1 MKGKLKKIG
10 SMALATLCLSLCSCG
25 SGAENEASSS
35 STARP
40 QPTIITN
47 ETYQSYWMKQH
58 DYKTMPIAAFNGMG
72 IKEYNAQYADMVT
85 EEHYAEMAACHI
97 NTSYALYDSIIYADQ
112 VVKALEYAEKYNI
125 SYLAIGPG
133 FDSATDANLLESTI
147 YKTLIKNQ
155 PKALGG
161 ILIKD
166 EPSRSHFEQ
175 IATSRSTFEQLMGKN
190 FLYHS
195 NVFPDYA
202 TERQRYG
209 NGEIPAGGYSH
220 EQYID
225 DYIRIYNPQI
235 LSFAYYPLYE
245 AGIMQL
251 GYFDNMSVMRKKA
264 AEAKIPFWFYVQTC
278 SFSDNTRIPNEADLH
293 WLVNTALAY
302 GSKGIQY
309 FTYVVPI
316 SFPGGEQF
324 NGAMIDLQ
332 GNPTEVYG
340 YAKTINKFITE
351 IDEVLMCS
359 LSKGLMKSGTSAC
372 GDIPEGDLVDSYG
385 ALSSVEGESVL
396 VGCFDYNGK
405 AAYYVV
411 NNSVTADCTATL
423 NFSEAASGYVHN
435 YSGKTNISKKKSLD
449 IELGAGK
456 AALVVLD

>member
-1 MKGKLKKIG
+1 MGKLKKI
-10 SMALATLCLSLCSCG
+10 SSIALAVLSLGLCACSG
-25 SGAENEASSS
+25 ITDSD
-35 STARP
+35 STSITVRP
-40 QPTIITN
+40 QPTVITN

-58 DYKTMPIAAFNGMG
+58 DYKTMPITAFNGMG
-72 IKEYNAQYADMVT
+72 LKEYNAQYADMVT
-85 EEHYAEMAACHI
+85 EDHYAEMAACYI
-97 NTSYALYDSIIYADQ
+97 NTSYALYDNVIYTEQ
-112 VVKALEYAEKYNI
+112 VTKALEYAEKYNI
-125 SYLAIGPG
+125 SYVAIGTG
-133 FDSATDANLLESTI
+133 FDSATNENTLEPQI
-147 YKTLIKNQ
+147 YKTLIKNK

-161 ILIKD
+161 VIIKD

-175 IATSRSTFEQLMGKN
+175 IATSRATFERVLGKN

-209 NGEIPAGGYSH
+209 SGEIPEGGYSH

-225 DYIRIYNPQI
+225 DYISIYKPQI

-245 AGIMQL
+245 AGIMQH

-278 SFSDNTRIPNEADLH
+278 SFSNNTRIPNEADLH

-302 GSKGIQY
+302 GAKGIQY

-340 YAKTINKFITE
+340 YAQTVNKFITE

-359 LSKGLMKSGTSAC
+359 LSKGIMKSGTSAC
-372 GDIPEGDLVDSYG
+372 GEIPEKDVVASYG
-385 ALSSVEGESVL
+385 ALSGVEGDSVL
-396 VGCFDYNGK
+396 VGCFDYNGR

-411 NNSVTADCTATL
+411 NNSITDACTATL
-423 NFSEAASGYVHN
+423 KFSQAVNGYVHN
-435 YSGKTNISKKKSLD
+435 YAGKTDISKKKSLE

-456 AALVVLD
+456 AALVVLN

>member
-35 STARP
+35 SAARP

-85 EEHYAEMAACHI
+85 DAHYAKMAECHI

-175 IATSRSTFEQLMGKN
+175 IATSRSTFEQLMGTN

-385 ALSSVEGESVL
+385 ALSSVDGESVL

-411 NNSVTADCTATL
+411 NNSVTEACTATL

>member
-1 MKGKLKKIG
+1 MKGKLKEIG
-10 SMALATLCLSLCSCG
+10 SIALSALCLSLCACG
-25 SGAENEASSS
+25 AAENG
-35 STARP
+35 TITPRP

-58 DYKTMPIAAFNGMG
+58 DYKTMPITAFNGMG
-72 IKEYNAQYADMVT
+72 LKEYNAQYADMVT
-85 EEHYAEMAACHI
+85 EEHYAEMAACYI
-97 NTSYALYDSIIYADQ
+97 NTSYALYDNIIYADQ
-112 VVKALEYAEKYNI
+112 VTKALEYAEKYNI
-125 SYLAIGPG
+125 SYLATGFG
-133 FDSATDANLLESTI
+133 FDSATDVNKLETQI
-147 YKTLIKNQ
+147 YKTLIKNK

-161 ILIKD
+161 VLIKD
-166 EPSRSHFEQ
+166 EPSRSNFEQ
-175 IATSRSTFEQLMGKN
+175 IATSRATFEKIMGTN
-190 FLYHS
+190 FLYHT

-209 NGEIPAGGYSH
+209 SGAIPEGGYSH
-220 EQYID
+220 EQYVD

-251 GYFDNMSVMRKKA
+251 GYFDNMSVMRRKA

-372 GDIPEGDLVDSYG
+372 GEIPEADLISSYG
-385 ALSSVEGESVL
+385 ALTGVEGESVL

-405 AAYYVV
+405 SAYYVV
-411 NNSVTADCTATL
+411 NNSITESCTATL
-423 NFSEAASGYVHN
+423 KFSKAVNGYVHN
-435 YSGKTNISKKKSLD
+435 YSGKTDISKKKSLN

>member
-1 MKGKLKKIG
+1 MKRKLGKIG
-10 SMALATLCLSLCSCG
+10 SIALATLCLSLCACG
-25 SGAENEASSS
+25 GATDDNNVNI
-35 STARP
+35 RP
-40 QPTIITN
+40 QPTVITN

-72 IKEYNAQYADMVT
+72 LKEYNAQYADMVT
-85 EEHYAEMAACHI
+85 EEHYAEMAACYI
-97 NTSYALYDSIIYADQ
+97 NTSYALYDNIIYTNQ
-112 VVKALEYAEKYNI
+112 VVKVLEYAEKYNI
-125 SYLAIGPG
+125 SYLAIGTG
-133 FDSATDANLLESTI
+133 FDSATDVNKLETQI
-147 YKTLIKNQ
+147 YKALIKNK

-175 IATSRSTFEQLMGKN
+175 IATSRATFEKLLGKN

-202 TERQRYG
+202 TEQQRYG
-209 NGEIPAGGYSH
+209 SGDIPEGGYSH
-220 EQYID
+220 EQYVD
-225 DYIRIYNPQI
+225 DYIRIYKPQI
-235 LSFAYYPLYE
+235 LSFAYYPLFE

-251 GYFDNMSVMRKKA
+251 GYFDNMSVMRRKA

-278 SFSDNTRIPNEADLH
+278 SFSDNTRIPSEADLH

-340 YAKTINKFITE
+340 YAQTINKFITE
-351 IDEVLMCS
+351 VDEVLMCS

-372 GDIPEGDLVDSYG
+372 GDIPARDLLNSYG
-385 ALSSVEGESVL
+385 ALSSVAGDSVL

-405 AAYYVV
+405 DAYYVV
-411 NNSVTADCTATL
+411 NNSVTDACTATL
-423 NFSEAASGYVHN
+423 NFKKAVNGYVHN
-435 YSGKTNISKKKSLD
+435 YSGKTDISKQKSLN
-449 IELGAGK
+449 IELGAGE